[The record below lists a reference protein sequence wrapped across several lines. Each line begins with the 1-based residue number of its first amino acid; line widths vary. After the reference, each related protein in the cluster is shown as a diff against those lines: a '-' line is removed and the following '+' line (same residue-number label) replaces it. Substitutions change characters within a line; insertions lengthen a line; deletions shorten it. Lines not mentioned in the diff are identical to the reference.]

1 MKHNIP
7 RETNQEGLM
16 DQRIYKK
23 VFIIGLCLLLLG
35 WTSSLWA
42 QVQFKARLLTGGGP
56 NVQASINVRINIK
69 NYTDADEVRQL
80 LQVFNSGGED
90 AFWPAFY
97 KIDKG
102 SVTFLGGLGM
112 NIKFHAAYEKAT
124 DKGFKIFLFSKSQ
137 SIEPGSRR
145 LIYGGFLFL
154 VVELDLDK
162 NYRGEGKVFE
172 DARIRFT
179 EQSTIEMESYTRA
192 PKFLVGVS
200 LVK

>member
-1 MKHNIP
+1 
-7 RETNQEGLM
+7 M
-16 DQRIYKK
+16 DKSFHKK
-23 VFIIGLCLLLLG
+23 IFKCGLCLLLLG
-35 WTSSLWA
+35 WASALWA
-42 QVQFKARLLTGGGP
+42 QVQFKARLMTGGGP
-56 NVQASINVRINIK
+56 NIPASINVRINIK
-69 NYTDADEVRQL
+69 SYSEADEVRQL
-80 LQVFNSGGED
+80 LQVYNSGGED

-97 KIDKG
+97 KLDKG
-102 SVTFLGGLGM
+102 AVTFLGGLGL
-112 NIKFHAAYEKAT
+112 NIAIHAAYEKPT

-162 NYRGEGKVFE
+162 NYRGDGRVYE

-192 PKFLVGVS
+192 PKILVGVS

>member
-1 MKHNIP
+1 MNKK
-7 RETNQEGLM
+7 
-16 DQRIYKK
+16 IYKK
-23 VFIIGLCLLLLG
+23 IIIYGLCLLPLG

-69 NYTDADEVRQL
+69 SYTDADEVRQL
-80 LQVFNSGGED
+80 LQIFNSGGED

-102 SVTFLGGLGM
+102 TVTFLGGLGM
-112 NIKFHAAYEKAT
+112 NIAFHAAYEKAT
-124 DKGFKIFLFSKSQ
+124 DKGFRIILFSKSQ
-137 SIEPGSRR
+137 GIEPGSRR

-162 NYRGEGKVFE
+162 NYRGDGKVFE
-172 DARIRFT
+172 DARIQFT
-179 EQSTIEMESYTRA
+179 EQGTIEMESYTRA
-192 PKFLVGVS
+192 PKTLVGVS

>member
-1 MKHNIP
+1 MAKSIHKSI
-7 RETNQEGLM
+7 L
-16 DQRIYKK
+16 I
-23 VFIIGLCLLLLG
+23 FGLCLLLLG

-56 NVQASINVRINIK
+56 NVEAAINVRINIK
-69 NYTDADEVRQL
+69 SYTDADEVRQL
-80 LQVFNSGGED
+80 LQVYNSGGED

-102 SVTFLGGLGM
+102 SVIFFGGLGM
-112 NIKFHAAYEKAT
+112 NISFHAAYEKST
-124 DKGFKIFLFSKSQ
+124 DKGFKIILFSKSHN
-137 SIEPGSRR
+137 IDPGSKR

-192 PKFLVGVS
+192 PKTLVGVS

>member
-1 MKHNIP
+1 
-7 RETNQEGLM
+7 M
-16 DQRIYKK
+16 DQRIHKK
-23 VFIIGLCLLLLG
+23 IFIYGLCLLLLG

-42 QVQFKARLLTGGGP
+42 QAEFKARLLTGGGP
-56 NVQASINVRINIK
+56 NVQASINVRIKIQS
-69 NYTDADEVRQL
+69 YSDADEVRQL
-80 LQVFNSGGED
+80 LQVYNSGGED

-97 KIDKG
+97 KINKG
-102 SVTFLGGLGM
+102 AVTFFGGLGM
-112 NIKFHAAYEKAT
+112 NIALHAAYEKPT
-124 DKGFKIFLFSKSQ
+124 DKGFKIILFSKSHN
-137 SIEPGSRR
+137 IEPGSKR

>member
-1 MKHNIP
+1 MHKSIH
-7 RETNQEGLM
+7 
-16 DQRIYKK
+16 KK
-23 VFIIGLCLLLLG
+23 IFIHALCLLLLG

-42 QVQFKARLLTGGGP
+42 QVQFKARLMTGGGP

-69 NYTDADEVRQL
+69 SYSDADEVRQL
-80 LQVFNSGGED
+80 LQIFNSGGED

-97 KIDKG
+97 KLDKG
-102 SVTFLGGLGM
+102 FVTFLGGLGM
-112 NIKFHAAYEKAT
+112 NIAFHAAYEKAT
-124 DKGFKIFLFSKSQ
+124 DKGVKITLFSKSR

-162 NYRGEGKVFE
+162 NYRGDGKVFE
-172 DARIRFT
+172 DAKIRFT

-192 PKFLVGVS
+192 PKTLVGVS